1 MAREEADGISSEVD
15 LRECIEEAADSVR
28 DRAQAKGLTLAGRCR
43 RAGDP
48 AGAAARFAR
57 GAVQSAGERGE
68 LYRARLGDAEQPAAA
83 RVEITDTGPGMARD
97 RIPDLFRRFHR
108 GDARGGDG
116 FGLGLAIVKRIC
128 EQAGWDIAVES
139 REEGGT
145 RVTLSLLS
153 AG

>member
-1 MAREEADGISSEVD
+1 
-15 LRECIEEAADSVR
+15 
-28 DRAQAKGLTLAGRCR
+28 
-43 RAGDP
+43 
-48 AGAAARFAR
+48 
-57 GAVQSAGERGE
+57 
-68 LYRARLGDAEQPAAA
+68 
-83 RVEITDTGPGMARD
+83 MARD

-128 EQAGWDIAVES
+128 EQAGWTIAVES